1 MMGSL
6 GLFDDLRFAL
16 RSLLRNRAFTVVS
29 VLTLAL
35 AIAANTAVFTLV
47 DGVLIRPLPFRDSE
61 DLISIQH
68 LGREGADELPMSTGL
83 YLLYQEQAESLE
95 SLALFAGTTV
105 TMVREGEA
113 ERLPAQA
120 VTPSFFE
127 VLGAEP
133 AMGRTFTPEEGA
145 PEGEL
150 VVVVSDAFWRGRL
163 GGDPDIL
170 GRTLDLNG
178 RLRTVVGVMPP
189 GFGFPDT
196 EADIWAPLVIDPA
209 QAPLAAFGTSG
220 IARLAPGNTIESVM
234 TELGGLIDRLSEFYP
249 DSGAPA
255 FLAEVGLRPRVVSLK
270 ESLVGDVGSTL
281 WILLA
286 SVGFVLLIACANVAN
301 LLLVRAEGRQRELA
315 LRRALGAGQWQVLR
329 WFLSESVLLA
339 GVGGILGALL
349 AAWALKVT
357 LGLVPTDI
365 PRMAEV
371 GLDGRVIGFTALVSL
386 GCAIFFGFFPLLRD
400 RSVAMAR
407 GLHEGSARGATA
419 GRDRHRLRSGLV
431 VAQVALSLVLLIGSG
446 LMLRSFQ
453 ALRSID
459 PGFRT
464 DHLLT
469 ALIIVPGAEIQGW
482 EETANYFRQLRERVA
497 AQPGVVEAGLAQ
509 AIPLTGGMSYTTN
522 AIEDHPRAQ
531 DELPTFA
538 SNNQV
543 EVGFIEAMGIPLLE
557 GRTPQTGDGAEGSR
571 SVVVSRSF
579 ADHFWPDRSPI
590 GRRLRVG
597 FDNEEWYNI
606 VGVVGDVRYQNLT
619 DDPEE
624 VVYWPATIGPAE
636 APIPSRGMYIVIRT
650 TADPLSFVPV
660 LRREM
665 QEMNPRI
672 PVAELRSM
680 DDLMTAATARTSFTM
695 VMLAVAAAVALL
707 LGLVGIYGVISYIVA
722 QRTREVGIRMALGA
736 TDRSVLLLVLR
747 QGLVLTILGVIIGL
761 VASGAL
767 SSLMRSIL
775 YGVEAIDP
783 LTYGVLA
790 VLQIVV
796 ATLAS
801 WLPAR
806 RAAALEPSRALRLE

>member
-1 MMGSL
+1 MGSI

-16 RSLLRNRAFTVVS
+16 RGLVRHRAFTTVS

-61 DLISIQH
+61 ELISIEH
-68 LGREGADELPMSTGL
+68 LGREGADELPMSPGL
-83 YLLYQEQAESLE
+83 YLLYQERAETLE
-95 SLALFAGTTV
+95 SLGMYVGTTF

-113 ERLPAQA
+113 ERIPTQA
-120 VTPSFFE
+120 VTPDFFK
-127 VLGAEP
+127 VLGVEA
-133 AMGRTFTPEEGA
+133 ALGRTFTEEEGVPGA
-145 PEGEL
+145 EF
-150 VVVVSDAFWRGRL
+150 VVVISDGFWRSRL
-163 GGDPDIL
+163 GADPDVL
-170 GRTLDLNG
+170 GQTLDLNG
-178 RLRTVVGVMPP
+178 RMRPIVGVMPP
-189 GFGFPDT
+189 GFGFPDDQ
-196 EADIWAPLVIDPA
+196 ADIWAPIVLDPA
-209 QAPLAAFGTSG
+209 QAPLASFGPSCL
-220 IARLAPGNTIESVM
+220 ARLAPGRNIESVM
-234 TELGGLIDRLSEFYP
+234 TELTGLIDRLSEFYP

-255 FLAEVGLRPRVVSLK
+255 FLAEVGLRPRVMSLK
-270 ESLVGDVGSTL
+270 ESLVGEVGSTL

-339 GVGGILGALL
+339 GAGGVLGALL
-349 AAWALKVT
+349 AAWALKAA

-371 GLDGRVIGFTALVSL
+371 GLDARVVGFTALVSL
-386 GCAIFFGFFPLLRD
+386 GCALFFGVFPLLRD
-400 RSVAMAR
+400 RSIAMAR

-419 GRDRHRLRSGLV
+419 GRDRHRLRGALV
-431 VAQVALSLVLLIGSG
+431 VVQVALSLMLLIGSG

-453 ALRSID
+453 AMRSID

-464 DHLLT
+464 DHVLT
-469 ALIIVPGAEIQGW
+469 ALIIVPGAEIEGW

-497 AQPGVVEAGLAQ
+497 AQPGVTEVGLAQ

-522 AIEDHPRAQ
+522 EIEDHPRAQ

-538 SNNQV
+538 SNNPV

-557 GRTPQTGDGAEGSR
+557 GRTPQAGDGAEGTR
-571 SVVVSRSF
+571 SVVVSKSF
-579 ADHFWPDRSPI
+579 ADHFWPDRSSI
-590 GRRLRVG
+590 GRRLRLG
-597 FDNEEWYNI
+597 FNDEEWYNI

-619 DDPEE
+619 DPPEE
-624 VVYWPATIGPAE
+624 VVYWPATLGPAQ
-636 APIPSRGMYIVIRT
+636 APVPSRGMYIVIRT
-650 TADPLSFVPV
+650 SADPLSFVPV

-665 QEMNPRI
+665 QELNPRI

-680 DDLMTAATARTSFTM
+680 DDLMSAATARTSFTM
-695 VMLAVAAAVALL
+695 VMLVIAAAVALL

-747 QGLVLTILGVIIGL
+747 QGLALTLLGVVIGL

-767 SSLMRSIL
+767 SSVMRSIL
-775 YGVEAIDP
+775 YGVE
-783 LTYGVLA
+783 A